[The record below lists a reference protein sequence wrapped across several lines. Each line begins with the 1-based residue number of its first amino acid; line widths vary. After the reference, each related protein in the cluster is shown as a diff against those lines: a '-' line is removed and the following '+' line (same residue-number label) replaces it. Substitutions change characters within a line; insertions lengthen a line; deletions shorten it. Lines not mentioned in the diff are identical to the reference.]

1 MIIFHGSWSPYE
13 PRRLPPSAPLGTIFA
28 KRDKDGKDWYKF
40 VEEYDAKEGHVFFTC
55 IPQLGVLT
63 VGSAVRDITKLFPA
77 KQLVFE
83 IEDFEG
89 DPKRLNG
96 MVYNSDTEEFTK
108 LALDKL
114 VGNA

>member
-1 MIIFHGSWSPYE
+1 MQRKGMCF
-13 PRRLPPSAPLGTIFA
+13 LLA
-28 KRDKDGKDWYKF
+28 
-40 VEEYDAKEGHVFFTC
+40 
-55 IPQLGVLT
+55 QLGVLT

-96 MVYNSDTEEFTK
+96 MVYNSDTEEFIK